1 MIADRYVRTRVPLY
15 FPFFILR
22 FFTLCLVCVLG
33 CSGTEVVK
41 VKVRVDS
48 EADMSDYKTI
58 AVMSFIDSRDDST
71 TDQGGILARMI
82 RKQLR
87 GSREFEVLDEKSIYL
102 RLEEELNKS
111 KIESPDVLVDISDQL
126 GADALIVGTFDF
138 YQLNQPVPY
147 VVRRYSPSTG
157 RYNPETRTYIQ
168 RVNRLMIR
176 AKVVNGKTG
185 ETIFDYSPPPEEKP
199 EYRDSWGFPFS
210 GVSSDPE
217 ALRTT
222 AARIVKAF
230 ALKLMPHYEY
240 ERRVI
245 VK

>member
-1 MIADRYVRTRVPLY
+1 MISDQYVRIRVPLY
-15 FPFFILR
+15 LLLCILR
-22 FFTLCLVCVLG
+22 FSVLCFICVLG

-48 EADMSDYKTI
+48 EADMSNYKTI

-71 TDQGGILARMI
+71 TDQGEILARMI
-82 RKQLR
+82 RKQLKV
-87 GSREFEVLDEKSIYL
+87 GKEFDVLDEKSIYL
-102 RLEEELNKS
+102 SLEEELNKS
-111 KIESPDVLVDISDQL
+111 KIESPDVLVSISDQL

-147 VVRRYSPSTG
+147 IIQRYSPSTG

-168 RVNRLMIR
+168 RVNRFLIR
-176 AKVVNGKTG
+176 AKVVDGKTG

-210 GVSSDPE
+210 GSRSDPE

-222 AARIVKAF
+222 AARTVKVF
-230 ALKLMPHYEY
+230 ALKLIPHYEY
-240 ERRVI
+240 ERRTI

>member
-1 MIADRYVRTRVPLY
+1 MITDRYIRTRVPLY
-15 FPFFILR
+15 FPFFTLR
-22 FFTLCLVCVLG
+22 FFALCLICVLG

-41 VKVRVDS
+41 IKVRMDS
-48 EADMSDYKTI
+48 EADMKNYKTI

-82 RKQLR
+82 RKQLK
-87 GSREFEVLDEKSIYL
+87 GSKEFEVLDEKSIYL

-111 KIESPDVLVDISDQL
+111 KIESPDVLVAIADQL

-147 VVRRYSPSTG
+147 IVRRYSPSTG

-168 RVNRLMIR
+168 RVNRLLIR
-176 AKVVNGKTG
+176 AKVVDGKTG

-210 GVSSDPE
+210 SGSSDPE

-222 AARIVKAF
+222 AFRTVKAF
-230 ALKLMPHYEY
+230 ALKLIPHYEY
-240 ERRVI
+240 ERRII
-245 VK
+245 VR

>member
-1 MIADRYVRTRVPLY
+1 MITDRYIRTRVPLY
-15 FPFFILR
+15 FPFFTLR
-22 FFTLCLVCVLG
+22 FFALCLICVLG

-41 VKVRVDS
+41 IKVRMDS
-48 EADMSDYKTI
+48 EADMKNYKTI

-82 RKQLR
+82 RKQLK
-87 GSREFEVLDEKSIYL
+87 GSKEFEVLDEKSIYL

-111 KIESPDVLVDISDQL
+111 KIESPDVLVAIADQL

-147 VVRRYSPSTG
+147 IVRRYSPSTG

-168 RVNRLMIR
+168 RVNRLLIR
-176 AKVVNGKTG
+176 AKVVDGKTG

-199 EYRDSWGFPFS
+199 EYRDSWGLPFS
-210 GVSSDPE
+210 GGSSDPE
-217 ALRTT
+217 SLRIT
-222 AARIVKAF
+222 AARTVKAF
-230 ALKLMPHYEY
+230 ALKLIPHYEY
-240 ERRVI
+240 ERRII
-245 VK
+245 VR